1 MAPTRITGGGSDT
14 GEEYSVSSEQTLWL
28 MAGGAV
34 LAVLL
39 WILLVAAA
47 ISVGTS
53 GLRRELRRLA
63 NSAEYIQER
72 SMLTHPAMPIMR
84 R

>member
-1 MAPTRITGGGSDT
+1 M
-14 GEEYSVSSEQTLWL
+14 SSEQTLWL

-72 SMLTHPAMPIMR
+72 SMLTHPAMPDHAPVTPAQNPR
-84 R
+84 RW